1 MSTTPS
7 DSEYIDQYD
16 TASPKSLWAV
26 AENYTNHYF
35 GITRCST
42 TGISLVDNT
51 GSNVCTVQNVPPTTE
66 IVGPPH

>member
-26 AENYTNHYF
+26 AENYTNRYF

-42 TGISLVDNT
+42 TDISLVDNT
-51 GSNVCTVQNVPPTTE
+51 GSNRAERPTHHRNSRAT
-66 IVGPPH
+66 PLR